1 MAVTGFIVLFGGLF
15 SIFCAWRDY
24 DWFMDNPRARLF
36 VKLLGRGGARVFY
49 IALGAALFCAGVA
62 MVCGRF

>member
-1 MAVTGFIVLFGGLF
+1 
-15 SIFCAWRDY
+15 
-24 DWFMDNPRARLF
+24 MDNPRARLF

-62 MVCGRF
+62 MVRGRF